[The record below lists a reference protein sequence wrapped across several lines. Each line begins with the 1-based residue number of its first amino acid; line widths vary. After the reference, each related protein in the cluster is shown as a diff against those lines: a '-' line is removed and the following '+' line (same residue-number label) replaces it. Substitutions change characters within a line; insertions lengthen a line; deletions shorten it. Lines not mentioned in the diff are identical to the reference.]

1 MDNLFSTITSSITRL
16 NTTGTY
22 FSGRELLGQVAKVQF
37 KNGRLGEKKLV
48 ITLHSG
54 DVYTVSQ
61 YDRDYF
67 EADGRH
73 LSRCQVKGW
82 NDGIRLINSI

>member
-1 MDNLFSTITSSITRL
+1 MDNLFTTVTSSITRL
-16 NTTGTY
+16 NCTGAY
-22 FSGRELLGQVAKVQF
+22 FVGQHGLYQVAKVQF
-37 KNGRLGEKKLV
+37 KNGRLGERKLIV
-48 ITLHSG
+48 TLHSG

-82 NDGIRLINSI
+82 NDAVRLINSI